1 MIDAL
6 LAPKIVG
13 EKSIPIPAKFR
24 VLLIVAIA
32 LATVLSTSWLTLW
45 LFVSLDIYLWF
56 RSGLTVRQTIKRLLA
71 MDSLI
76 LFTVALIPFS
86 LAGEQVFTIMGFGAS
101 WPGIVMAMM
110 ILLKANIVLLAVMTL
125 SVGIDALTL
134 GKALVELGV
143 SRRFALL
150 MQFTVRYIGVLFLE
164 FHRLRQ
170 AMKIRGFKA
179 GNTMHTWRSYGFLFG
194 MLLVRSFERADR
206 ISQAMKCR
214 GFRGHFLSHEK
225 IPVSGREQAHFV
237 VYLSLICLIFCTS
250 FGTFKLPVPVT

>member
-6 LAPKIVG
+6 LAPKITG
-13 EKSIPIPAKFR
+13 EKSIPLPVKFR
-24 VLLIVAIA
+24 LLLIVSIA

-56 RSGLTVRQTIKRLLA
+56 RSGLTVRQTVKRLLA
-71 MDSLI
+71 MDCLI

-86 LAGEQVFTIMGFGAS
+86 VSGEPVFSLLSFSATK
-101 WPGIVMAMM
+101 PGILMAMM
-110 ILLKANIVLLAVMTL
+110 ILLKANIVLLAVMSL
-125 SVGIDALTL
+125 SAGIDALTL

-150 MQFTVRYIGVLFLE
+150 MQFTVRYIEVLFLE

-170 AMKIRGFKA
+170 AMKARGFKA
-179 GNTMHTWRSYGFLFG
+179 KNTMHTWRSYGFLFG
-194 MLLVRSFERADR
+194 MLLVRSFDRADR

-225 IPVSGREQAHFV
+225 RLVSAREYAHFAA
-237 VYLSLICLIFCTS
+237 YLSLVCLIFCTS
-250 FGTFKLPVPVT
+250 FGTFMFPVPIT